1 MIRRREELRANIKS
15 RRRGKSFASDLDHS
29 AAGSSVGRIAVGEDI
44 TKEADPCCNRSNVYS
59 SSPLNVTASTTSMS
73 INYFDTSFNS
83 GETEINTPVDSP
95 GGVGCST
102 PIVNKMIRIG
112 NSFDVGDRS
121 SLTKKMLTE
130 NQTHLS
136 SVVSPTKMQ
145 GWTSSLS
152 PKTGL
157 TPEKKDLDSEKEWDP
172 LSDHTDN
179 DWNPFGG
186 NADGELAALE
196 CSAIKISFD
205 DDEVGAVESPVCVN
219 EMNSFTRKQL
229 DEPKTSLSSLEKENS
244 SVKEEML
251 HSFREENERLRNE
264 IREASEEAGTLHAAE
279 ALVDESYRG
288 SIADERTLEEVT
300 LESSTFYEDTV
311 GVGIVDEGTQTT
323 YCYSID
329 EGTSYNS
336 RSRGDLDDVTSESDL
351 ESGTLGSVSA
361 SSSRN
366 SSYIRNVNRA
376 GPSSRT
382 LRQALRRQSKSCAAT
397 STFFDEM
404 TGTYEDAC
412 NAFNQ
417 VLNAFFVSLDDVD
430 KVSDAIGG
438 VKKELCMSH
447 TDKFVPRSKLA

>member
-15 RRRGKSFASDLDHS
+15 RRRGKSFAPDLDHN
-29 AAGSSVGRIAVGEDI
+29 AAGSSVGRIAVGEDM
-44 TKEADPCCNRSNVYS
+44 TKEAEVYS

-83 GETEINTPVDSP
+83 DETEVNAPVASP
-95 GGVGCST
+95 GDVGCST
-102 PIVNKMIRIG
+102 PIANKLVRIG

-121 SLTKKMLTE
+121 SLTQKVLTK

-136 SVVSPTKMQ
+136 SVVSPPPPKMQ

-172 LSDHTDN
+172 FSDDTDN
-179 DWNPFGG
+179 DWDPFRG

-219 EMNSFTRKQL
+219 KMNSFTRKQL
-229 DEPKTSLSSLEKENS
+229 DESKTSRSSLEKKRS

-251 HSFREENERLRNE
+251 HSLREENERLRNE

-279 ALVDESYRG
+279 ALVDESYRC
-288 SIADERTLEEVT
+288 SIADERTLEEGT

-311 GVGIVDEGTQTT
+311 DTGIVDEGTLAT

-329 EGTSYNS
+329 EGASYNS
-336 RSRGDLDDVTSESDL
+336 RSQGDWDDVTLESDL
-351 ESGTLGSVSA
+351 ESGTLESVSA
-361 SSSRN
+361 SSLRN
-366 SSYIRNVNRA
+366 SSYTRNLNHA

-397 STFFDEM
+397 STCFDEM
-404 TGTYEDAC
+404 TGTYQDAC